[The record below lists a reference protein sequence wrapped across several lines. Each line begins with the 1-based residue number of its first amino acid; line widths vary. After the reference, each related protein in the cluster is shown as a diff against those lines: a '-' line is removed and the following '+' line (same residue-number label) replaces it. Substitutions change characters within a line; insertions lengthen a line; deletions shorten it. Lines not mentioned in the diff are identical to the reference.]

1 MDDKS
6 LKLLQALAPRAG
18 KRSTDQLIGTLLGQ
32 VLEPKP
38 DPTDQLRE
46 LYAQSKIDAGDW
58 KGAYDAMQADP
69 GSLQQL
75 FQGGGSGMSMPGQEA
90 IDQAFSER
98 TAGETDTAKL
108 MQFAEMTPQQKKKF
122 LDFKGKSK
130 TKQWLEDLPESFHGY
145 DRSLKTGIQKDL
157 KRMSGYTS
165 IQDQEDAF
173 LKDLLSR

>member
-1 MDDKS
+1 M
-6 LKLLQALAPRAG
+6 KLLQALAPRAG

-90 IDQAFSER
+90 IDQAFAER
-98 TAGETDTAKL
+98 TAGESDTARL

-130 TKQWLEDLPESFHGY
+130 TKQYIEDRKKNGNVLDYIP
-145 DRSLKTGIQKDL
+145 GI
-157 KRMSGYTS
+157 SGVRALQRLDKFKS
-165 IQDQEDAF
+165 IQEQEDEF
-173 LKDLLSR
+173 LKGLM